1 MGILDSTG
9 DKMLLGR
16 QKMWPKGK
24 SQHLDPADGLPGMY
38 SCLAGFIEPGESFE
52 DAVRREVLEEAGVEV
67 GPVSYSSCQPWPF
80 PANLM
85 VGCFGR
91 AKENQKIRL
100 DLDNELEHAEWFPR
114 EVVVRIATS
123 AGGST
128 FTRGDFKQLDDATKG
143 KLTVDEGAADHT
155 DPYAAFTRMPPETAI
170 AGKLMRQW
178 ALGAHAVHLV
188 SNL

>member
-1 MGILDSTG
+1 
-9 DKMLLGR
+9 
-16 QKMWPKGK
+16 
-24 SQHLDPADGLPGMY
+24 MY

-52 DAVRREVLEEAGVEV
+52 EAVRREVLEEAGVEV

-91 AKENQKIRL
+91 AKEGQKIRL
-100 DLDNELEHAEWFPR
+100 DLDKELEHCEWFPR
-114 EVVVRIATS
+114 EVVARIAAS
-123 AGGST
+123 KEGSV
-128 FTRGDFKQLDDATKG
+128 FTRGDYNQLNKITKG
-143 KLTVDEGAADHT
+143 KEDEGED
-155 DPYAAFTRMPPETAI
+155 DPYASFTRLPPDTAI

-188 SNL
+188 SNM

>member
-1 MGILDSTG
+1 
-9 DKMLLGR
+9 
-16 QKMWPKGK
+16 
-24 SQHLDPADGLPGMY
+24 MY

-52 DAVRREVLEEAGVEV
+52 EAVRREVLEEAGIEV

-85 VGCFGR
+85 VGCYGR
-91 AKENQKIRL
+91 AKEDQKIRL

-114 EVVVRIATS
+114 EVVERVATS
-123 AGGST
+123 KDGTKFG
-128 FTRGDFKQLDDATKG
+128 RGDYKQLNDAVKG
-143 KLTVDEGAADHT
+143 KAQEIVQEHNAI
-155 DPYAAFTRMPPETAI
+155 DPYATFTRMPPDTAI